1 LRPKRLKQFQG
12 DNQRK
17 GTEWLSY
24 HYPNFSKRL
33 KLAITQRNLLRN
45 KKPPDLGKVRVPKP
59 NFQGLPHETVE
70 EFLGRGG
77 RIRRVTRARQGL
89 SEEAILK
96 AIENI
101 LARERG

>member
-33 KLAITQRNLLRN
+33 KLAITQRNLLGN

-59 NFQGLPHETVE
+59 NFQRLPHESVE

-77 RIRRVTRARQGL
+77 RIRKVTPARKGVTEEDIFRAV
-89 SEEAILK
+89 
-96 AIENI
+96 ENI